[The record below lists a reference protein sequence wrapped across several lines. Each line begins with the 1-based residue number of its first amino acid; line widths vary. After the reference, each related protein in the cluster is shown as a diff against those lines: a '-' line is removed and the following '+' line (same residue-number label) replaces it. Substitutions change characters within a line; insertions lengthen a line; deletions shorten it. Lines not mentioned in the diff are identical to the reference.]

1 MCKYNNA
8 SDEDK
13 EEKKG
18 KNKLCAAHFV
28 ADRHC
33 VRSKQCAICGIM
45 ENDGCVCVKE
55 AADELV
61 ARRRKE
67 QRLDAQFCLRIFDA
81 DRLMRLFART
91 RSLEHTHQLF
101 THRR

>member
-1 MCKYNNA
+1 VCKYNNA

-28 ADRHC
+28 AGRDC
-33 VRSKQCAICGIM
+33 VRSKQCAIWYNGKRWI
-45 ENDGCVCVKE
+45 CVCVKE
-55 AADELV
+55 AADEMV

-67 QRLDAQFCLRIFDA
+67 QRLDALA
-81 DRLMRLFART
+81 VLFAD
-91 RSLEHTHQLF
+91 L
-101 THRR
+101 